1 VLSST
6 WLSKQVGHSAFVNK
20 SSITMSVLLPCL
32 VASEDAWMRLVVQE
46 QGRSHCSKRYRDRHD
61 VMLGDNVMILT
72 LVP

>member
-1 VLSST
+1 
-6 WLSKQVGHSAFVNK
+6 
-20 SSITMSVLLPCL
+20 MSVLLPCL